1 VLESDGAKVTIAP
14 GRTTRVALRA
24 RSQVKGSYMIGFT
37 VDSEWKIAEIEVLEK
52 DAGAGAAAAASAP
65 ADGEARP

>member
-1 VLESDGAKVTIAP
+1 
-14 GRTTRVALRA
+14 GRITRVALRA
-24 RSQVKGSYMIGFT
+24 RSQVKGSYMVGFS

-52 DAGAGAAAAASAP
+52 DAGAGAGAAAAASAP